1 MNMMKI
7 GILGIVG
14 ALIGIQFKSQKQEYS
29 MYIGFAVCIIIFSY
43 GVQCLESVLNT
54 IFEWKELLGTSASYI
69 GVLIKITGIT
79 YICEFCAGI
88 CKEAGFSAVAGQI
101 EIAGKL
107 SVLLSGMPILVA
119 LIETIQ
125 GFLQ

>member
-14 ALIGIQFKSQKQEYS
+14 ALIGIQFKAQKQEYS
-29 MYIGFAVCIIIFSY
+29 MYIGFAVCIVIFSY

-54 IFEWKELLGTSASYI
+54 IFEWKELLGASASYI

-79 YICEFCAGI
+79 YICEFCASI
-88 CKEAGFSAVAGQI
+88 CKEAGFPAVAGQI

-107 SVLLSGMPILVA
+107 SVLLSGMPILLA
-119 LIETIQ
+119 LIETMQ

>member
-43 GVQCLESVLNT
+43 GVQCLESVINT
-54 IFEWKELLGTSASYI
+54 IFEWKGLLGNSASYI

-79 YICEFCAGI
+79 YICEFCASI

-101 EIAGKL
+101 EIAGKM
-107 SVLLSGMPILVA
+107 SVLIAGMPILLA
-119 LIETIQ
+119 LIETMQ